1 MQESCEINDA
11 EKKFGFGYMD
21 MKVLDDLHIKHAA
34 YLGPL
39 DAITTKDLA

>member
-1 MQESCEINDA
+1 MQESREMAVSDQ
-11 EKKFGFGYMD
+11 KFGHD
-21 MKVLDDLHIKHAA
+21 HRDVKVLDDLHVKHAA